1 MTDTGGESIDEP
13 RQPARRSRRDALS
26 GQLTRLIRAIREGDD
41 ATVEQVIVRM
51 SQAHRYLAPL
61 ALLIGAF
68 VMLFEGVKLLF
79 SNWRLTLVQ
88 ILPAMWIWIVMV
100 DFKAHLLH
108 GHAFHILRGPILIPI
123 VLLIAAITA
132 ASFFLNS
139 VFVFAIAKPPPPQI
153 RPAFAKAREHLT
165 LVLGWGFGVGV
176 CLGLATMVIDRWGDV
191 WFAVSLSIV
200 IGVMT
205 FLYVALPS
213 RLIGTKT
220 THSKSDAL
228 KASVVGGALGAIVC
242 APPVAI
248 GRVGILMLG
257 SPTLF
262 VPGLFVLTLGL
273 VLQTGATS
281 SVKAIKLS
289 AKLVSGHEPTAAR
302 VPTDA
307 DEVSVPLR

>member
-1 MTDTGGESIDEP
+1 
-13 RQPARRSRRDALS
+13 
-26 GQLTRLIRAIREGDD
+26 
-41 ATVEQVIVRM
+41 
-51 SQAHRYLAPL
+51 
-61 ALLIGAF
+61 
-68 VMLFEGVKLLF
+68 
-79 SNWRLTLVQ
+79 
-88 ILPAMWIWIVMV
+88 
-100 DFKAHLLH
+100 
-108 GHAFHILRGPILIPI
+108 
-123 VLLIAAITA
+123 
-132 ASFFLNS
+132 
-139 VFVFAIAKPPPPQI
+139 
-153 RPAFAKAREHLT
+153 
-165 LVLGWGFGVGV
+165 
-176 CLGLATMVIDRWGDV
+176 MVIDRWGDV

-289 AKLVSGHEPTAAR
+289 ASSSRDTSPPLLESATGMPTR
-302 VPTDA
+302 CPSHFGLD
-307 DEVSVPLR
+307 LR

>member
-1 MTDTGGESIDEP
+1 MLTGPDDVPPQELSAEAP
-13 RQPARRSRRDALS
+13 QPPRRSRRATLS
-26 GQLTRLIRAIREGDD
+26 TQLTRLIGAIRDGDD
-41 ATVEQVIVRM
+41 ATVEQVIVRL
-51 SQAHRYLAPL
+51 SKAHRYLAPL
-61 ALLIGAF
+61 ALLLGAF

-88 ILPAMWIWIVMV
+88 ILPAMWIWAAMF
-100 DFKAHLLH
+100 DLKAHLLH
-108 GHAFHILRGPILIPI
+108 GQQFHELRGPILIPI

-132 ASFFLNS
+132 ASFFLNA
-139 VFVFAIAKPPPPQI
+139 VFAFAIATPPPPQI
-153 RPAFAKAREHLT
+153 RPAFAAARRNVR
-165 LVLGWGFGVGV
+165 LVVGWGLVVGV
-176 CLGLATMVIDRWGDV
+176 CLGLATMVVDRWGDI
-191 WFAVSLSIV
+191 WFAVSLSAV

-213 RLIGTKT
+213 RLIGTKA

-228 KASVVGGALGAIVC
+228 KASMVGGAFGAIVC

-248 GRVGILMLG
+248 GRIGFLMLG

-262 VPGLFVLTLGL
+262 IPGLFVLTFGL

-289 AKLVSGHEPTAAR
+289 AKLVSGHAPTSDPRAS
-302 VPTDA
+302 T
-307 DEVSVPLR
+307 S